1 MYDNPGGLIAG
12 TVVMWL
18 MTVLS
23 VGLRIGSKIRER
35 QKLLASDWLII
46 AGWIFGTGLAVLEIY
61 GQFVSPSTS

>member
-46 AGWIFGTGLAVLEIY
+46 AGWIFGTGFRGGTHGFGSDPKIC
-61 GQFVSPSTS
+61 